1 MAANS
6 DSSAPQP
13 ANTDSSPATN
23 GHAAPDTAFETV
35 SKNRGAGS
43 PIDKAHLPPTF
54 EDKYQERKYLKERLA
69 LAFRIFARLGF
80 DEGVAG
86 HITLRVR
93 DGPEFKQETGAVNGR
108 MLLILDIRT
117 RLTPHVSGLTPLVLR
132 GRFLKPPI

>member
-6 DSSAPQP
+6 DSPASQP
-13 ANTDSSPATN
+13 ANAGPSDVAN
-23 GHAAPDTAFETV
+23 GHAATETSFETF
-35 SKNRGAGS
+35 STNRHAGS
-43 PIDKAHLPPTF
+43 PIDKVHLPPTF

-93 DGPEFKQETGAVNGR
+93 QAGDVCG
-108 MLLILDIRT
+108 
-117 RLTPHVSGLTPLVLR
+117 
-132 GRFLKPPI
+132 